1 MPISGTTSHSSGA
14 RLVRRTVE
22 PVRSDIAQSSRA
34 WQSLRA
40 YAVRH
45 RPKLRAWQSL
55 RAYALKRASLDPR
68 KSGAPPYPP
77 RARLAPLPVP

>member
-22 PVRSDIAQSSRA
+22 PVWSDIAQSSRA

-45 RPKLRAWQSL
+45 RPKLRGVYFVVRFL
-55 RAYALKRASLDPR
+55 RRHALTWGGLPERQFIR
-68 KSGAPPYPP
+68 TRPP
-77 RARLAPLPVP
+77 A